1 MDIEGMQMT
10 ITFDESVMTYKGI
23 TSNQANIAASHI
35 NATQASRGIIA
46 IAYDNVMGLELN
58 SDDVLMNLEF
68 VAVADATV
76 EGNIDIN
83 SDVLTAEV
91 YDLSHNTASVSL
103 EIRNEY
109 TTQNEGSIVL
119 SASPNPFNDMTNI
132 RFTLP
137 TEQTATITILDA
149 TGRVMMNV
157 TKACVA
163 GENTIE
169 VTRDQLSVDGLYYYQ
184 LETAER
190 TIVKKMIMV
199 K

>member
-1 MDIEGMQMT
+1 
-10 ITFDESVMTYKGI
+10 
-23 TSNQANIAASHI
+23 
-35 NATQASRGIIA
+35 
-46 IAYDNVMGLELN
+46 
-58 SDDVLMNLEF
+58 MNLEF

-137 TEQTATITILDA
+137 TDQTATITILDA